1 MWRRKE
7 KCDLAS
13 IMPAR
18 LQMVEREHFM
28 QKYLSFRQHEI
39 IVPAKQEQ
47 V

>member
-13 IMPAR
+13 AMQAR

-28 QKYLSFRQHEI
+28 QKYLSFRQHKI
-39 IVPAKQEQ
+39 IVLAEQ
-47 V
+47 